1 MKKILMVMMAG
12 IIAAGMIFAG
22 GQGENGTEGPLTLTL
37 GHGAAPSNPRHTVA
51 IEMAAWIEEK
61 SEGTLLLDVVPS
73 ETLGN
78 DRQMAEAV
86 SMGTLDLSINSQGP
100 VATYN
105 EKMSAV
111 GMPFLFEKPE
121 NAYSVLDG
129 DIGKELAEPLIAQGI
144 RVLSYWDNGFR
155 HITNNVRPIQNP
167 EDLKGLKIR
176 TPEDEITLAIFKT
189 LGANPAPLAF
199 GELYLALQQ
208 GVFDGQENPVTNI
221 YFSNLHEVQKF
232 LSLSNHKY
240 EMCPLIVSE
249 SVWKTLSDSHKSILS
264 EAALRFA
271 KMHRQENN
279 KLQNELLGEV
289 KASGVAVNTADVP
302 ALRDATASVYDQFRP
317 KFGSG
322 FIDRLVKAASGK

>member
-1 MKKILMVMMAG
+1 MKKVFVIIMVCLL
-12 IIAAGMIFAG
+12 AAGMAFAG
-22 GQGENGTEGPLTLTL
+22 GQGEGGTEGPLTLTL

-51 IEMAAWIEEK
+51 LEMAEWVEQE
-61 SEGTLLLDVVPS
+61 SNGTLVIEVVPS

-105 EKMSAV
+105 EKMSAI

-121 NAYSVLDG
+121 YAYGVLDG
-129 DIGKELAEPLIAQGI
+129 ALGEELAEPLISQGI

-155 HITNNVRPIQNP
+155 HITNNVRPIKEP
-167 EDLKGLKIR
+167 ADLKGLKIR
-176 TPEDEITLAIFKT
+176 TPEDEITLAIFRT

-221 YFSNLHEVQKF
+221 FFSNLHEVQKF

-249 SVWKTLSDSHKSILS
+249 SVWKTLSEDQQSILR

-271 KMHRQENN
+271 KVHRQENN
-279 KLQNELLGEV
+279 KLQDELLEKV
-289 KASGVAVNTADVP
+289 KASGVAVNTANVP
-302 ALRDATASVYDQFRP
+302 ALRDATAAVYDQFKP
-317 KFGSG
+317 KFGAD
-322 FIDRLVKAASGK
+322 FIDRLVKAASGN

>member
-1 MKKILMVMMAG
+1 MKKVLVFIMVGILASG
-12 IIAAGMIFAG
+12 IVFAG
-22 GQGENGTEGPLTLTL
+22 GQGDSEADGPLTLTL

-51 IEMAAWIEEK
+51 VQMAEWIDKE
-61 SEGTLLLDVVPS
+61 SEGTLKVEVIPS

-105 EKMSAV
+105 EKMSAI

-129 DIGKELAEPLIAQGI
+129 DIGKELAEPLIDQGI

-155 HITNNVRPIQNP
+155 HITNNVRPVQNP

-176 TPEDEITLAIFKT
+176 TPEDEITLAIFRT

-221 YFSNLHEVQKF
+221 YFSNIHEVQKF

-249 SVWKTLSDSHKSILS
+249 SVWKTLSDDHKSILS

-271 KMHRQENN
+271 KVHRQENN
-279 KLQNELLGEV
+279 KLQNELLEEV
-289 KASGVAVNTADVP
+289 KASGVAVNNADVP
-302 ALRDATASVYDQFRP
+302 ALRKATAAVYDQFRP
-317 KFGSG
+317 KFGSD